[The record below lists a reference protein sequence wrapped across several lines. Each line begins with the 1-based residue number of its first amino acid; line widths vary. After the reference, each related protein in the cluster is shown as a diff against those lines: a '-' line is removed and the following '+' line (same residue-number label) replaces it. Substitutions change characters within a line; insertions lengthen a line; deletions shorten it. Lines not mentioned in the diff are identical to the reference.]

1 MATKLAEGVPSWMR
15 RGSHART
22 QLDVARFTRSVE
34 EGATCEVLCCTS
46 TEAVDGGYFR
56 MSREGVLE
64 QIPSSGESY
73 DEEKARRLWEMSL
86 QPPQS
91 PATIVHRHLLEGA
104 EQ

>member
-64 QIPSSGESY
+64 QIPSSAESY
-73 DEEKARRLWEMSL
+73 DEEKALRSEVNNS
-86 QPPQS
+86 Q
-91 PATIVHRHLLEGA
+91 
-104 EQ
+104 